1 MVDLVRGAVIGL
13 QSGGIFLLGESFV
26 GDGGM
31 SRTGGGDGTSGGNM
45 ACDGGV
51 SLLMV
56 TSLIVSLGFV
66 SACVGSSPM
75 FCASYLLKE
84 VAICPMVFSRSPM
97 VFSNFFK
104 EA

>member
-51 SLLMV
+51 
-56 TSLIVSLGFV
+56 
-66 SACVGSSPM
+66 
-75 FCASYLLKE
+75 
-84 VAICPMVFSRSPM
+84 
-97 VFSNFFK
+97 
-104 EA
+104 